1 MGVPNDKKMQRFG
14 ELLKNE
20 RKRSGKKL
28 RDVSAFSGL
37 SVSYISDI
45 EQGRKGPPEIEV
57 VRKFERLFET
67 EKDLLVSAAES
78 ERGMMPTQVLSRLQ
92 ERPILREFFFRIENE
107 PDETLERWLEEK
119 MREET

>member
-1 MGVPNDKKMQRFG
+1 MQRFG

>member
-1 MGVPNDKKMQRFG
+1 MKRFG
-14 ELLKNE
+14 ELLKEE

-45 EQGRKGPPEIEV
+45 EQGRKGPPETEI
-57 VRKFERLFET
+57 VRKFEDLFSS
-67 EKDLLVSAAES
+67 EKNLLVRAAES
-78 ERGMMPTQVLSRLQ
+78 EREKMPTQVVSRLQ
-92 ERPILREFFFRIENE
+92 ERPLLSELFFRIEKE
-107 PDETLERWLEEK
+107 PDEKLKQWLEEK

>member
-1 MGVPNDKKMQRFG
+1 MNSFG
-14 ELLKNE
+14 ELLKAE

-28 RDVSAFSGL
+28 RDVSAFANL

-57 VRKFERLFET
+57 VRKFEELFET

-78 ERGMMPTQVLSRLQ
+78 ERGMMPTQVMSRLQ
-92 ERPILREFFFRIENE
+92 ERPILRELFFRIEKE
-107 PDETLERWLEEK
+107 PDEKLRQWLEENIK
-119 MREET
+119 DKV